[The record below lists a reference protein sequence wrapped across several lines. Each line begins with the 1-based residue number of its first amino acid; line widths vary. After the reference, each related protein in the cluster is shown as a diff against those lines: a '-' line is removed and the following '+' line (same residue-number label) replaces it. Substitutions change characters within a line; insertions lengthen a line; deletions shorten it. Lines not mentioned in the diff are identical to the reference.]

1 MELLLNVGYR
11 FWNLLPY
18 QLQQQLLPHLPSL
31 LNDSLNYVI
40 WYVSVYVSWETQH
53 QMARAKNE
61 RFLITMF
68 CWFSIL
74 SMSMYYIILLNNC
87 PINISKE
94 NLFLYRRKIKS
105 VSYRIWIP
113 NYIFIHVVKYL
124 NFTLPIH
131 LNMNSFI
138 TPKIVWAR
146 FMTLQMMV
154 RNNVFVIA
162 QNNVHQI
169 ST

>member
-1 MELLLNVGYR
+1 MGYR

-18 QLQQQLLPHLPSL
+18 QLQQQLLPLLPSL

-87 PINISKE
+87 PISISKE
-94 NLFLYRRKIKS
+94 DLFLYMRKIRS
-105 VSYRIWIP
+105 VNYRIWIP
-113 NYIFIHVVKYL
+113 NCILIHVVVLCTMYL

>member
-1 MELLLNVGYR
+1 MVCER
-11 FWNLLPY
+11 
-18 QLQQQLLPHLPSL
+18 
-31 LNDSLNYVI
+31 I
-40 WYVSVYVSWETQH
+40 YVSWETQH

-74 SMSMYYIILLNNC
+74 SMSMYYIILLHNC
-87 PINISKE
+87 PIKICKE
-94 NLFLYRRKIKS
+94 SLFLN
-105 VSYRIWIP
+105 VLNYRIWIP
-113 NYIFIHVVKYL
+113 NCILIHVVVLCTMYL